1 MSALLAHNNHLNLGM
16 ALSSCDLGRHSPSY
30 FLWPGTSDG
39 LWQRLLF
46 RAALVLEA
54 DLAKPVENFL

>member
-30 FLWPGTSDG
+30 FYGPELP
-39 LWQRLLF
+39 
-46 RAALVLEA
+46 AACGSGYFFAPL
-54 DLAKPVENFL
+54 